1 MGIFHSYR
9 LFSTNFHLFVTVIPL
24 QLNRWTRKH
33 IMKES
38 FNGQGH
44 MACFKKDLEKL
55 WTYPLMHFLI
65 TLCVNIFIALV
76 HYKYTPSMLLNLLF
90 SGQSAAQDVSYI
102 ARLQTIEQDGVW
114 FGGKVWPLQPQ
125 TRPTVNTGASFIYTH
140 CSGFMQ
146 QTFQA
151 SHNVDK

>member
-24 QLNRWTRKH
+24 QRNRWTRKH

-44 MACFKKDLEKL
+44 LACFKKDLEKL

-76 HYKYTPSMLLNLLF
+76 HYKYTPSIAA
-90 SGQSAAQDVSYI
+90 QSALQWSECSSGCQLYCTASNDRTGR
-102 ARLQTIEQDGVW
+102 RLVWWKSLTSATANQTHSQHW
-114 FGGKVWPLQPQ
+114 SSLHLHPLQW
-125 TRPTVNTGASFIYTH
+125 VYAADI
-140 CSGFMQ
+140 SGI
-146 QTFQA
+146 
-151 SHNVDK
+151 S